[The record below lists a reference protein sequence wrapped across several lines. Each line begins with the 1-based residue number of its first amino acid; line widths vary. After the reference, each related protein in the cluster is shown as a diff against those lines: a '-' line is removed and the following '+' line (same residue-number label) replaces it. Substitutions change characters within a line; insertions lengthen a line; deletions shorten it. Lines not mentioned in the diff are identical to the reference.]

1 MCAGI
6 EEFTVYRSS
15 IGENLTF
22 FGRIELLVFVRT
34 KYIETGIVKPL
45 DDSVRNVKTG
55 VNLGIDNAPNKGL
68 FYTAFRLAIT

>member
-1 MCAGI
+1 M
-6 EEFTVYRSS
+6 YRSS

-34 KYIETGIVKPL
+34 SHIETGVVKPL
-45 DDSVRNVKTG
+45 DDSVSNVKTG

-68 FYTAFRLAIT
+68 SYQVSHLAPT